1 MQCSSQR
8 NRNRSDCNSMVILRH
23 PSQSRWMSSS
33 RRTTRDPDMRQCN
46 SVEELVQMAYEHL
59 DVLTPRGKSFFW
71 RKLSKLL
78 QNRGRRPSGINHKQ
92 GPIEKQLDTIL
103 RNTLDGMHAFDY
115 RDIATT
121 ALGLAKIV
129 IQVGPSRGKKH
140 TRGNPHQIL
149 HDRLIGVKSES
160 KRFIFGEIA
169 ISSIPVLPKFEARH
183 LSNLIYAYG
192 LAECI
197 PKMDEGRILPCT
209 QAMSKL
215 RHFNPQDLSNMLWA
229 YAKVGA
235 SNPALFKH
243 RETQSLR

>member
-1 MQCSSQR
+1 MDSDDQEQQQVFSS
-8 NRNRSDCNSMVILRH
+8 
-23 PSQSRWMSSS
+23 
-33 RRTTRDPDMRQCN
+33 
-46 SVEELVQMAYEHL
+46 HL
-59 DVLTPRGKSFFW
+59 LEVGK
-71 RKLSKLL
+71 
-78 QNRGRRPSGINHKQ
+78 GTNHKQ

-115 RDIATT
+115 GDIATT

-183 LSNLIYAYG
+183 LSNLNAYG
-192 LAECI
+192 FAECI
-197 PKMDEGRILPCT
+197 PKMDEGRAFFDVLAPE
-209 QAMSKL
+209 AMSKL

>member
-1 MQCSSQR
+1 
-8 NRNRSDCNSMVILRH
+8 MVC
-23 PSQSRWMSSS
+23 
-33 RRTTRDPDMRQCN
+33 T
-46 SVEELVQMAYEHL
+46 HL
-59 DVLTPRGKSFFW
+59 
-71 RKLSKLL
+71 
-78 QNRGRRPSGINHKQ
+78 I
-92 GPIEKQLDTIL
+92 I
-103 RNTLDGMHAFDY
+103 
-115 RDIATT
+115 DIATT

-129 IQVGPSRGKKH
+129 IQVGPSRVKKH

-197 PKMDEGRILPCT
+197 SKMDEGRILPCT

-235 SNPALFKH
+235 SNPALFKA
-243 RETQSLR
+243 SGDSIVALNNLRDFWPQALSNIVWAYATGRRRGPTTFATRSAPSMASGGGSSSAACRCRSA